1 MPGNPT
7 KPSGPARSTKNS
19 VQRTTPGMDQAE
31 ASATVPAN
39 DNSDSESSQDKPTRE
54 TTMADNIDELR
65 EEIERLQAQVSRL
78 TREGSILPTTESGP
92 TTSRQAHD
100 TPSVRFLSE
109 TPSLSKVKLSE
120 RTPTIDCLTDG
131 KEPTFRQWQA
141 SIKDRLEINSDH
153 YRSERARMAL
163 VWGHTSGLAKEYLEP
178 QYLSES
184 DTQRFKSAEAMIDL
198 LKSFFISGNEQA
210 ESRSAF
216 HRLQMERGET
226 FPSFKAKFLSA
237 AIKGSVSKSE
247 WSFYL
252 WEKITPSL
260 RVPNLG
266 FKRSWTDEFA
276 LMVEHL
282 TAFDIERRNTPVT
295 AISDPGKTTPH
306 RQHSDKGPKQLPT
319 RLAQETSEQ
328 SRPHMTV
335 SRSTPFRPSPGIN
348 RAPSRTPPTSQP
360 PQSSG
365 SCYNCG
371 KTGHFSKDCPMPRVR
386 EIEMEVEEQEFIDA
400 TDFLPEQDQSGNG
413 DA

>member
-1 MPGNPT
+1 
-7 KPSGPARSTKNS
+7 
-19 VQRTTPGMDQAE
+19 
-31 ASATVPAN
+31 
-39 DNSDSESSQDKPTRE
+39 
-54 TTMADNIDELR
+54 MADNTDELR
-65 EEIERLQAQVSRL
+65 EEIERLQAQISQLSLERFP
-78 TREGSILPTTESGP
+78 LPTTESGP
-92 TTSRQAHD
+92 ITSRQSHD
-100 TPSVRFLSE
+100 TPGVRFQSE
-109 TPSLSKVKLSE
+109 TPSLPSKVKLSE
-120 RTPTIDCLTDG
+120 RTPSIDCLTDG

-184 DTQRFKSAEAMIDL
+184 DTQRLKSAEAMIDL

-216 HRLQMERGET
+216 DRLQMERGET
-226 FPSFKAKFLSA
+226 FLSFKAKFLSA

-266 FKRSWTDEFA
+266 FKRSWKDEFA

-282 TAFDIERRNTPVT
+282 TAFDMERRNTPVT
-295 AISDPGKTTPH
+295 AILDPGKTTPH

-319 RLAQETSEQ
+319 RLAQETSEH
-328 SRPHMTV
+328 S
-335 SRSTPFRPSPGIN
+335 
-348 RAPSRTPPTSQP
+348 
-360 PQSSG
+360 
-365 SCYNCG
+365 
-371 KTGHFSKDCPMPRVR
+371 
-386 EIEMEVEEQEFIDA
+386 
-400 TDFLPEQDQSGNG
+400 
-413 DA
+413 

>member
-1 MPGNPT
+1 MSGNQP
-7 KPSGPARSTKNS
+7 KSSRPAGSTRSS
-19 VQRTTPGMDQAE
+19 VQRTAPGKSQAE
-31 ASATVPAN
+31 ASAMVPTN
-39 DNSDSESSQDKPTRE
+39 PTSDSESSRE
-54 TTMADNIDELR
+54 EEATIADNTEALR
-65 EEIERLQAQVSRL
+65 EEVERLQAQIISL
-78 TREGSILPTTESGP
+78 TQERSVLPTTEPAP
-92 TTSRQAHD
+92 TPSRQSHD
-100 TPSVRFLSE
+100 TPSVRFQSE

-141 SIKDRLEINSDH
+141 SVKDRLEINSDH

-184 DTQRFKSAEAMIDL
+184 ESDDQRFKNAEEMIDL

-216 HRLQMERGET
+216 HRLQMERGEA

-266 FKRSWTDEFA
+266 FKRSWKGEFA
-276 LMVEHL
+276 PMVEHL
-282 TAFDIERRNTPVT
+282 TAFDMERRNTPVT

-306 RQHSDKGPKQLPT
+306 RQNADKRPEQLPHRSGT
-319 RLAQETSEQ
+319 QILEQ
-328 SRPHMTV
+328 SRPPTTV
-335 SRSTPFRPSPGIN
+335 SRTTPFRSTPGIN
-348 RAPSRTPPTSQP
+348 RAPSHTPPTSQP

-386 EIEMEVEEQEFIDA
+386 EIEMEVEEQEFVDA
-400 TDFLPEQDQSGNG
+400 TDFLPDQDRSGNG

>member
-7 KPSGPARSTKNS
+7 KPSGPARSTRNS
-19 VQRTTPGMDQAE
+19 VQRTTPGKNQAE
-31 ASATVPAN
+31 ASATVPTN
-39 DNSDSESSQDKPTRE
+39 PTSDSEVSRE
-54 TTMADNIDELR
+54 EETKMTDNTNELL

-78 TREGSILPTTESGP
+78 TQEHSVLPTTESAP
-92 TTSRQAHD
+92 TIARQSHD
-100 TPSVRFLSE
+100 TPGVRFQSE
-109 TPSLSKVKLSE
+109 SPSLSKVKLSE

-141 SIKDRLEINSDH
+141 SIKDRLDINSDH

-184 DTQRFKSAEAMIDL
+184 DDQRFKDAEEMINL

-216 HRLQMERGET
+216 HRLQMEKGET
-226 FPSFKAKFLSA
+226 FTSFKAKFLSA

-266 FKRSWTDEFA
+266 FRRSWKNEFA
-276 LMVEHL
+276 PMVEHL
-282 TAFDIERRNTPVT
+282 TAFDMERRNTPPT
-295 AISDPGKTTPH
+295 ATSDYSKTTPH
-306 RQHSDKGPKQLPT
+306 RQGSEKRPT
-319 RLAQETSEQ
+319 PLSTRSAVQATEQ
-328 SRPHMTV
+328 PRPPTTGL
-335 SRSTPFRPSPGIN
+335 RTTPFQASPGIN
-348 RAPSRTPPTSQP
+348 RAPSRTPTSQP
-360 PQSSG
+360 PPSSG
-365 SCYNCG
+365 ACYNCG
-371 KTGHFSKDCPMPRVR
+371 KTGHFSKDCPTPRVR
-386 EIEMEVEEQEFIDA
+386 EIGMEVEEQEFVDA
-400 TDFLPEQDQSGNG
+400 TEFAPDTDRSGNG